1 MTTAE
6 QEAKYIQNMVDIE
19 LAILYGLQQTLADKV
34 NPLPLEVEYF
44 QKCIADQHR
53 RIARIQQ
60 QFGA

>member
-1 MTTAE
+1 MTTA
-6 QEAKYIQNMVDIE
+6 QQIDIE
-19 LAILYGLQQTLADKV
+19 KAILYGLEQTLADKV
-34 NPLPLEVEYF
+34 NPLPLEVEYL